1 MILISQK
8 LDVTAW
14 SARRAKR
21 EESSFERFFCM
32 VVSRARF
39 PVAGLNS
46 VLKVYW
52 GAIES
57 WRSFEYNKCELG
69 TEIRQ

>member
-1 MILISQK
+1 MLQLGLRDGPSER
-8 LDVTAW
+8 
-14 SARRAKR
+14 SP
-21 EESSFERFFCM
+21 SFERFVCM

-69 TEIRQ
+69 TKIRQ